1 MLKKK
6 RMPRPKK
13 KILNDPPGLTT
24 GPGQD
29 FWQNRL
35 NDIRNIGRQPEP
47 PTVVRRVL
55 DDVPPP
61 AQPHEVPPN
70 NIPEIRLRTRQ
81 GVRMPTTR
89 RPGPNNYDL
98 DLPDEY
104 REPPTDIPKFEP
116 TPPVVPRRPP
126 PVDFPMGRGVPRGNV
141 LDDLPVNNPTEPR
154 LPPAASEPPFLNQ
167 PEPPSDVRIPFN
179 EPTPVARPPPVT
191 RPPPV
196 PRAPVQPPSEY
207 IRPPPER
214 VEIEFEPDLELPE
227 WTQPIQEFAFN
238 AGRAASNV
246 GRVASTAGRAAATAA
261 GEAGVAA
268 GEALAGV
275 GGAAFGLEGG
285 AAILAGGGIIG
296 AGVLAAGLLGYGVY
310 LLGKRLHD
318 KFKAAHDKHG
328 QEAALAALA
337 RKVDSDRGLRMKFEK
352 NLSPEDMQVLN
363 DHITLHTEVDLGT
376 AKRKKTDSSSG
387 QKDEISEKEERRAHA
402 DDDSTSTIHGM
413 YKQSEENTSTSQIA
427 DTPTNKSESKN
438 TSNDIPTTGTPAEDK
453 QMFQPPEPEKPI
465 NVAPQQ
471 PPPQPPPQQPRQS
484 FQDNS
489 INSIRPL
496 NTQQQPRLSAEQYQY
511 VRQRDPGYMV

>member
-13 KILNDPPGLTT
+13 LKPATVSGKDGPLIAGQPRSTTISTGIGQSTFQDGIDLYNNFRPPGNNVPVNEPAPIYRGPSGNRVPPPEEWLFPPDEPPNNPPDMYRPIDMPASRQPNFQPNPRQPPSNPPRTPTT
-24 GPGQD
+24 EIPPEGRLPPTTRIPTAGP
-29 FWQNRL
+29 QNRL
-35 NDIRNIGRQPEP
+35 
-47 PTVVRRVL
+47 PTVR
-55 DDVPPP
+55 
-61 AQPHEVPPN
+61 EVP
-70 NIPEIRLRTRQ
+70 RTRQ
-81 GVRMPTTR
+81 
-89 RPGPNNYDL
+89 
-98 DLPDEY
+98 
-104 REPPTDIPKFEP
+104 
-116 TPPVVPRRPP
+116 
-126 PVDFPMGRGVPRGNV
+126 
-141 LDDLPVNNPTEPR
+141 
-154 LPPAASEPPFLNQ
+154 
-167 PEPPSDVRIPFN
+167 
-179 EPTPVARPPPVT
+179 VT
-191 RPPPV
+191 I
-196 PRAPVQPPSEY
+196 EE
-207 IRPPPER
+207 PPPEPSLPPGFR
-214 VEIEFEPDLELPE
+214 NPSILEEPTIRAPGTRFDPRMNVPDALREPETPGILEGV
-227 WTQPIQEFAFN
+227 AAG
-238 AGRAASNV
+238 AGRVAAGV
-246 GRVASTAGRAAATAA
+246 GRAASTAGRAVATAA

-275 GGAAFGLEGG
+275 GGAIGLEGG
-285 AAILAGGGIIG
+285 AAMLAGGGIIG
-296 AGVLAAGLLGYGVY
+296 AGILAAGLLGYGVY

-318 KFKAAHDKHG
+318 KFKAVHDKHG

-337 RKVDSDRGLRMKFEK
+337 RKVESDRGLRMKFEK

-387 QKDEISEKEERRAHA
+387 QKDEIPEKEERRTYA
-402 DDDSTSTIHGM
+402 DDSTSTIHGM
-413 YKQSEENTSTSQIA
+413 YKQSKENTSTSQIA
-427 DTPTNKSESKN
+427 DTPTNKSSTESKN

-471 PPPQPPPQQPRQS
+471 PPQQPPPQQPRQS